1 MRLVTQWFCIVCS
14 AIFESEVTDTSQPCP
29 RCGEEAEHSMMI
41 ECADDHLIFDR
52 NCPHIHTDAWQ
63 VNNLGYLYCSI
74 CRKENEWTT

>member
-41 ECADDHLIFDR
+41 SSTEIARTSTPTHGR
-52 NCPHIHTDAWQ
+52 
-63 VNNLGYLYCSI
+63 
-74 CRKENEWTT
+74 